1 MLHWTNGSG
10 DITQAS
16 LRMHK
21 LALPI
26 VLILLFLIS
35 QESLPSPGADV
46 NIYKEGTGFI
56 LNVRWLG
63 LSAVGTMDI
72 MENAGN
78 VILVRS
84 QVTELGGL
92 LGFIAKFLRMYKES
106 NTFDSYIDSVEFKTV
121 EYEIY
126 RLKKDGSKDTAEH
139 IYFDRERKRII
150 SLKDSK
156 TIVENVPP
164 DIQDSFAAFLE
175 LICRFNDEELFPG
188 KVFEIDLYGYEKAF
202 KVKVEVLHQV
212 LRDGKTVY
220 TLEIADLPEVFKYP
234 ASITF
239 EVTDIGN
246 GFRFPTRG
254 ECTIRVR
261 FFPDIT
267 LKGELREK
275 DGSLSGLIG
284 K

>member
-1 MLHWTNGSG
+1 MNGSG

-21 LALPI
+21 VALPI
-26 VLILLFLIS
+26 VLILLLLIS
-35 QESLPSPGADV
+35 QESLPSPGADLH
-46 NIYKEGTGFI
+46 IYKEGTGFV
-56 LNVRWLG
+56 LNIRWLG

-126 RLKKDGSKDTAEH
+126 RLRKDGSKDTAEH
-139 IYFDRERKRII
+139 IYFDRERERIV
-150 SLKDSK
+150 SLKDNK
-156 TIVENVPP
+156 TIVKDVPP
-164 DIQDSFAAFLE
+164 DIQDAFSAFLE
-175 LICRFNDEELFPG
+175 LIRRFNDEELFPG
-188 KVFEIDLYGYEKAF
+188 KVFEVNLYGYEKSF
-202 KVKVEVLHQV
+202 KVKVEVIHQV
-212 LRDGKTVY
+212 LRDGKIVY

-234 ASITF
+234 ASLTF

-246 GFRFPTRG
+246 GFQFPTRG
-254 ECTIRVR
+254 ECTIKIRL
-261 FFPDIT
+261 FPDIT

-275 DGSLSGLIG
+275 DGSLSNSEL

>member
-1 MLHWTNGSG
+1 MNGSG

-21 LALPI
+21 VALPI
-26 VLILLFLIS
+26 ILISLLLIS
-35 QESLPSPGADV
+35 QESLPSPGA
-46 NIYKEGTGFI
+46 NLHIYKEGTGFV

-63 LSAVGTMDI
+63 LAAVGTMDI

-84 QVTELGGL
+84 RVTELGGL

-106 NTFDSYIDSVEFKTV
+106 NTFDSYIDSVEFLTAR
-121 EYEIY
+121 YEIY
-126 RLKKDGSKDTAEH
+126 KLNKDGSKDTAEH
-139 IYFDRERKRII
+139 IYFDRERKRIV
-150 SLKDSK
+150 SLTDSK
-156 TIVENVPP
+156 TIVKNVPP
-164 DIQDSFAAFLE
+164 DIQDAFSAFLE
-175 LICRFNDEELFPG
+175 LIRRFNDEELFPG
-188 KVFEIDLYGYEKAF
+188 KVFEVNLYGYEKAF
-202 KVKVEVLHQV
+202 KVKVEVVHQV
-212 LRDGKTVY
+212 LRDGKTFY

-234 ASITF
+234 ASLTF

-246 GFRFPTRG
+246 GFQFPTRG
-254 ECTIRVR
+254 ECTIRIR
-261 FFPDIT
+261 LFPDIT

>member
-1 MLHWTNGSG
+1 M
-10 DITQAS
+10 
-16 LRMHK
+16 
-21 LALPI
+21 
-26 VLILLFLIS
+26 
-35 QESLPSPGADV
+35 
-46 NIYKEGTGFI
+46 

-72 MENAGN
+72 LENAGN

-106 NTFDSYIDSVEFKTV
+106 NTFDSHIDSVEFTTV

-139 IYFDRERKRII
+139 IYFDREQRRIV
-150 SLKDSK
+150 SLKDNK
-156 TIVENVPP
+156 TIVKDVPP

-188 KVFEIDLYGYEKAF
+188 KVFEINLYGYEKAF
-202 KVKVEVLHQV
+202 KVKVEVLHQA
-212 LRDGKTVY
+212 LRGGKTVY
-220 TLEIADLPEVFKYP
+220 TLEIAELPEVFKYP

-254 ECTIRVR
+254 ECNIRVR

-267 LKGELREK
+267 LKGELRRK
-275 DGSLSGLIG
+275 GGS